1 MKIRDL
7 HHGKACEST
16 LPSADRLAA
25 RVMNADEHLPGF
37 GTAGVSWVFAGDC
50 RKDLQPDMQ
59 VGWLHG

>member
-7 HHGKACEST
+7 HHEKACEST
-16 LPSADRLAA
+16 LQPADRVGA

-37 GTAGVSWVFAGDC
+37 GTAGVSWVFAGDYC
-50 RKDLQPDMQ
+50 KDLQPDMQ